1 MRPSQRELAIVKT
14 TITIEDGDIRI
25 AFAPES
31 EIERMALS
39 DLGDDVSVSR
49 AHQSLV
55 LRRRRANNVSR
66 LVDAGLAQNDK

>member
-1 MRPSQRELAIVKT
+1 
-14 TITIEDGDIRI
+14 
-25 AFAPES
+25 
-31 EIERMALS
+31 MALS